1 MWGHVR
7 DTNKIRQCNPRV
19 HANFLIW
26 RLSFAFGFMTPRVS
40 PASEQNVAQRKQA
53 LTVSLL
59 EDLVQAAGAGHTCEG
74 QSTDSSSYVLPPSLP
89 SQLSF
94 EWKRMKRMDVTPLS
108 SPRRGSSSPAP
119 NR

>member
-7 DTNKIRQCNPRV
+7 ATNKIKQCNPRI

-40 PASEQNVAQRKQA
+40 PASEQNVSQRKQA

-59 EDLVQAAGAGHTCEG
+59 EDLVQAAGAGHICEG
-74 QSTDSSSYVLPPSLP
+74 QSTDSSSYVLPPHCRHS
-89 SQLSF
+89 
-94 EWKRMKRMDVTPLS
+94 
-108 SPRRGSSSPAP
+108 
-119 NR
+119 